1 MQAVVLCCRVVAGSL
16 VRNRGIVSRAC
27 CRWEAARGGL
37 RLVARS
43 FVAVVDARGRL
54 ARSGNRHGSWIKKKF
69 PHGFPTVSPP
79 RNALYVSEID
89 RYGQVLLLVHRYLAQ
104 IHLVAPGGL
113 LNEAAT
119 AALTGIRAVQ
129 GSPKTLWALPD
140 LPTPGEVC
148 FALAQSERPPDA
160 TKWI

>member
-1 MQAVVLCCRVVAGSL
+1 MFVLSGPAGM
-16 VRNRGIVSRAC
+16 
-27 CRWEAARGGL
+27 WAARQIWESS
-37 RLVARS
+37 RLV
-43 FVAVVDARGRL
+43 D
-54 ARSGNRHGSWIKKKF
+54 KKKF

-113 LNEAAT
+113 LNDTKAA

-140 LPTPGEVC
+140 LPV
-148 FALAQSERPPDA
+148 LSPP
-160 TKWI
+160 W